1 MILIFKRFSLILS
14 LLFTLISLNSISL
27 SSIENF
33 YDNINSARID
43 FSQFNH
49 WENINKEK
57 KSQGTA
63 FLKDNRFLLKYDQP
77 DGQYLKVTNDK
88 IEIFDPQ
95 MKNLL
100 IKKTKFNLTNL
111 NISYYLKKYKDKLK
125 LKKNG
130 DLSKIIITDTE
141 ESSAIIKIIITINN
155 SNLNLKKLYYLDSKN
170 NSVTYTIKSFQTD
183 IFIPDKVFNIDLP
196 EDVNIIK
203 QN

>member
-155 SNLNLKKLYYLDSKN
+155 SNVNLKKLYYLDSKN

>member
-1 MILIFKRFSLILS
+1 M
-14 LLFTLISLNSISL
+14 NSISL